1 MMIRKLR
8 VTQSRTLQE
17 IADICGFTPSL
28 LSKIERGKTVPPIST
43 LTKIADALG
52 VRVSSLLDGD
62 REIGTVVETGAQ
74 GMRDLI
80 TTSKGYSFHA
90 FAQERRDKAFQPYL
104 FVAERNKVTK
114 NPLSHRGEE
123 FVYMLEGEMTY
134 RVGVAEYTLT
144 PGDSLYFDSS
154 LEHDLR
160 PISKSVK
167 YIAVFSE
174 PGESGSRAIAS
185 EQSKRQKAEVD
196 E

>member
-1 MMIRKLR
+1 MQTLGIMIRRLR
-8 VTQSRTLQE
+8 VMQARTLQD

-52 VRVSSLLDGD
+52 VRVSSLLDGG
-62 REIGTVVETGAQ
+62 REIDTVFETSTQGTEN
-74 GMRDLI
+74 LI

-90 FAQERRDKAFQPYL
+90 FAQERGEKAFQPYL

-123 FVYMLEGEMTY
+123 FVYMLEGEMAY
-134 RVGVAEYTLT
+134 RVGIAEYTLR

-160 PISKSVK
+160 PITKSVK
-167 YIAVFSE
+167 YLAVFT
-174 PGESGSRAIAS
+174 
-185 EQSKRQKAEVD
+185 EQGKAQED